1 MSNKIPVDLIA
12 RLHGEGKKPTVIVQ
26 TVWKQTGAKLSVA
39 DVRTITGA
47 LVAQSKELPPVGPL
61 LDFIPAISPRF
72 MRPRH
77 LAPIAEQFEQI
88 GKKALRLVAHAPPRH
103 SKPLGKDTRVTMAD
117 GSLRPISELRVGDRV
132 VSGEGRITSVCGF
145 YRQGALPVVRVTT
158 RSGRSFL
165 AEGSHRFLTQRG
177 WVRVDELKPYDRK
190 AWQRPRGDYLLVGG
204 QYETT
209 PAELDPDLARF
220 LGYMTGDG
228 NTTQNNCRWT
238 NIDQA
243 VRAEFIRTVEHL
255 GGVTVEHDRQT
266 LGVNSGAGRPKRSP
280 EEQRAWHANYEKQ
293 RHRNPQY
300 REKRTMG
307 GHHLR
312 ALLASHGLVGKTAHQ
327 KTVPAAVFTAQPA
340 AVLAFLAAYFEC
352 DGCRGVEPG
361 ERSATASYSS
371 VSRALLD
378 GCQALLARFGIRT
391 NLYQKRGLYKGAVHL
406 SWGLSIL
413 DQARFFDLVPVIG
426 DKAGPKTSSRRLQA
440 DLHLPDGVISVT
452 PAGTEECF
460 CITVKHDESF
470 LAEGLVT
477 HNTELVLHTI
487 AHGLRKD
494 PTGVYGYASYG
505 QDLTFSKSTRCRELA
520 QRAGVRLSREAA
532 KEWRTTEGG
541 GLLATSTGGPLTGH
555 GITRCMFVDDAYK
568 NRVEAESKRKRGVIW
583 DWFSDVVMTRIE
595 PGASVVIFMVRWNQ
609 DDLAGRALRELGK
622 HKRGPNGEKPCKD
635 SCPGCGPNPLDGFEE
650 ISLPAIDMNGAA
662 LWPEVWPIAALE
674 SKKRSVTEY
683 TWLSQ
688 YQGTPRQR
696 GSNLFEG
703 VNFYDPSAKPRSGFS
718 VSIGIDLSYTEST
731 SADWAVAVVLMKW
744 GTQCWVME
752 VLREQTTAPKFAK
765 KLKALR
771 KRWRGAPM
779 YSIFYGPE
787 KGSIDFMRQLGVP
800 VKGLKRPGDKFVR
813 SQAAAAAWND
823 GRVLVPGGDEVEQ
836 PEWLEP
842 FIEVV
847 TAFTG
852 VKDDIDDDVD
862 ALVAA
867 FEGSG
872 MSAAEKK
879 EEEDRDPAGRLIMPG
894 DDIGFGGGGIFG

>member
-1 MSNKIPVDLIA
+1 MSSKVPVDLIA

-26 TVWKQTGAKLSVA
+26 TVWKQTGVKLSVA

-47 LVAQSKELPPVGPL
+47 LLSQAKELPPVGPL
-61 LDFIPAISPRF
+61 LDFIPTISPRF
-72 MRPRH
+72 MKPRH
-77 LAPIAEQFEQI
+77 LAPIAEQFELI

-103 SKPLGKDTRVTMAD
+103 SK
-117 GSLRPISELRVGDRV
+117 
-132 VSGEGRITSVCGF
+132 
-145 YRQGALPVVRVTT
+145 
-158 RSGRSFL
+158 
-165 AEGSHRFLTQRG
+165 
-177 WVRVDELKPYDRK
+177 
-190 AWQRPRGDYLLVGG
+190 
-204 QYETT
+204 
-209 PAELDPDLARF
+209 
-220 LGYMTGDG
+220 
-228 NTTQNNCRWT
+228 
-238 NIDQA
+238 
-243 VRAEFIRTVEHL
+243 
-255 GGVTVEHDRQT
+255 
-266 LGVNSGAGRPKRSP
+266 
-280 EEQRAWHANYEKQ
+280 
-293 RHRNPQY
+293 
-300 REKRTMG
+300 
-307 GHHLR
+307 
-312 ALLASHGLVGKTAHQ
+312 
-327 KTVPAAVFTAQPA
+327 
-340 AVLAFLAAYFEC
+340 
-352 DGCRGVEPG
+352 
-361 ERSATASYSS
+361 
-371 VSRALLD
+371 
-378 GCQALLARFGIRT
+378 
-391 NLYQKRGLYKGAVHL
+391 
-406 SWGLSIL
+406 
-413 DQARFFDLVPVIG
+413 
-426 DKAGPKTSSRRLQA
+426 
-440 DLHLPDGVISVT
+440 
-452 PAGTEECF
+452 
-460 CITVKHDESF
+460 
-470 LAEGLVT
+470 
-477 HNTELVLHTI
+477 TELVLHTI

-505 QDLTFSKSTRCRELA
+505 QDLTFSKSTRCRELTT
-520 QRAGVRLSREAA
+520 RAGVRLSREAA

-555 GITRCMFVDDAYK
+555 GITRCMFIDDAYK

-622 HKRGPNGEKPCKD
+622 HKRGPNGERPCRLD
-635 SCPGCGPNPLDGFEE
+635 CPGCGPNPLDGFEE

-662 LWPEVWPIAALE
+662 LWPEVWPISSLE
-674 SKKRSVTEY
+674 SKRRSVTEY

-703 VNFYDPSAKPRSGFS
+703 VNFYEPADRPKSGYS

-744 GTQCWVME
+744 GTQCWVLE
-752 VLREQTTAPKFAK
+752 VLREQTTAPKFAQ

-771 KRWRGAPM
+771 RKYKGAPM

-813 SQAAAAAWND
+813 SQGAAAAWND
-823 GRVLVPGGDEVEQ
+823 GRVLVPGGDEQ

-862 ALVAA
+862 AFVAA

-872 MSAAEKK
+872 MTAAEKK
-879 EEEDRDPAGRLIMPG
+879 EEAERETPQRLIMPG